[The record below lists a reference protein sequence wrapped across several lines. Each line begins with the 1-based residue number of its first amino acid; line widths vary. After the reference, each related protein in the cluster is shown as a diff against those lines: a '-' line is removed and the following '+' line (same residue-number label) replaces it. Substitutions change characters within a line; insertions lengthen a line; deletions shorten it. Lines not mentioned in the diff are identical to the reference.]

1 MKNHAQ
7 EYKNPKNRDGR
18 TVMKKQKNQRLH
30 SVCQYIFMGLNAVL
44 TALSYEIFI
53 FPNDFAPA
61 GLNGFATLLYEVFG
75 WNMGIVS
82 LIFNIPLLI
91 TACLVLGRRYTMRT
105 ITFTVVFSATLVVV
119 GWFDLTPIVYQ
130 AGDIGGAILAA
141 IAAGLINGALF
152 SWAIRLGGSTG
163 GTDVMGAFINYKY
176 PEYNLV
182 WAIFF
187 LNVLVAGAA
196 FFVYDMSYE
205 PVILCALYV
214 FLCGKVSDS
223 ILKGTRAAAKF
234 EVITTHPEELSRELM
249 ATLRHGCT
257 VISAKGMY
265 TGMDKYIVVCVVN
278 PRQVVDFERIIQKYD
293 NTFAFISSVNGTV
306 GEFHRVK

>member
-1 MKNHAQ
+1 
-7 EYKNPKNRDGR
+7 
-18 TVMKKQKNQRLH
+18 
-30 SVCQYIFMGLNAVL
+30 MGINAVL

-75 WNMGIVS
+75 WNVGIVS
-82 LIFNIPLLI
+82 MIFNVPLLI

-105 ITFTVVFSATLVVV
+105 VTFTMVFSATLVVV
-119 GWFDLTPIVYQ
+119 KWFDLTPIVYQ
-130 AGDIGGAILAA
+130 ANDIGGAILAA

-152 SWAIRLGGSTG
+152 SWAIRSGGSTG
-163 GTDVMGAFINYKY
+163 GTDVLGAFINHKF

-187 LNVLVAGAA
+187 LNVIVAGAA

-223 ILKGTRAAAKF
+223 ILKGARTAAKF

-249 ATLRHGCT
+249 TTLRHGCT

-265 TGMDKYIVVCVVN
+265 TGTDKYIIVCVVN
-278 PRQVVDFERIIQKYD
+278 PRQVVEFERIIHNYD
-293 NTFAFISSVNGTV
+293 NTFAFISTVNGTV